1 MIRLVREIKTEK
13 DLEIAVEETRK
24 VLLHND
30 PSLVEECTIEQIK
43 KNTKMMQECLG
54 EDRWTHEDSLCDLI
68 YESWGPEDN

>member
-13 DLEIAVEETRK
+13 DLEIAVEETRR

-30 PSLVEECTIEQIK
+30 PSLVGECTIEQIK

-54 EDRWTHEDSLCDLI
+54 EGRWTHEDSLCDLI
-68 YESWGPEDN
+68 YESWEDN